1 MGFQTVYRAD
11 HWEGVIDDFN
21 DPSSYLQIMFTA
33 ESASLD
39 ARRIAMAW
47 GELSKDSS
55 RPSVSSSQT
64 GAMTNS
70 VAERPVVNEGDVLTP
85 KRCKIF
91 L

>member
-1 MGFQTVYRAD
+1 MGFQTVYKAD

-21 DPSSYLQIMFTA
+21 DRSSYLQIMFTV

-55 RPSVSSSQT
+55 
-64 GAMTNS
+64 
-70 VAERPVVNEGDVLTP
+70 
-85 KRCKIF
+85 
-91 L
+91 